1 MNPTFAVLFFGPS
14 YGNTIAA
21 VEKPVTVTK
30 VAQARFFRTNVAQE
44 YSFLSFMDALYQ
56 LETSN
61 RSEFP
66 KDTSPSKLLH
76 T

>member
-14 YGNTIAA
+14 YGAI
-21 VEKPVTVTK
+21 EKPVTVTK
-30 VAQARFFRTNVAQE
+30 AAQARFFRTDVAQE